1 MSIARSFLAA
11 IPLRRVSRTLTA
23 LLVLLAVSL
32 AGILATRIYMGRAA
46 EDRLDEVD
54 VIDFADLAPAPAT
67 DRFLMCPE
75 AVCNLPSDAQSPVFD
90 IEWERLRG
98 YWSEVAA
105 HQSHVKLVS
114 GDGGLE
120 KITYV
125 QHTPLLRLPEIV
137 TIEFYPVGDHGS
149 SFAIESHPRYGISG
163 WGDSKERVLAWVA
176 LLQRVA
182 KAHHAS

>member
-11 IPLRRVSRTLTA
+11 IPLRRVSRILTA

-54 VIDFADLAPAPAT
+54 VIDFADLAPAP

-149 SFAIESHPRYGISG
+149 SFAIESHPRYGIAG

>member
-1 MSIARSFLAA
+1 MLG
-11 IPLRRVSRTLTA
+11 
-23 LLVLLAVSL
+23 
-32 AGILATRIYMGRAA
+32 GILAIRLYMGREV

-54 VIDFADLAPAPAT
+54 VVDFGALPEGAGA

-75 AVCNLPSDAQSPVFD
+75 NTCSIAADAKSPVFN

-98 YWSEVAA
+98 YWTEVVA
-105 HQSHVKLVS
+105 HQANVKLIG
-114 GDGGLE
+114 GDGDLE

-137 TIEFYPVGDHGS
+137 TIQFYPVGEHGS
-149 SFAIESHPRYGISG
+149 TFAIESHSRYGLI
-163 WGDSKERVLAWVA
+163 GDGYNRRRVLTWVA

-182 KAHHAS
+182 KEHKAS